1 MEQLPAAVPIT
12 LLVFSLVAPVAA
24 RVRAAAAFPIALS
37 AAAISTIAAALLLAK
52 VLDEGTLRYDLGGWA
67 PPVGIEYVVDEV
79 AAYVTLVV
87 TSVSLLVLAA
97 TRRWALLEAGDRLGS
112 FYGLALLLL
121 AGLTG
126 MVVTGDLFNLFVF
139 LEISSLAAYAL
150 VFIGG
155 RRAMIAGFRYL
166 IIGSIGGAF
175 YLLGVGFI
183 YFATGT
189 LNMAEA
195 RELIPDAEATRA
207 VQVGAV
213 FIFAGLG
220 LKMALVPMH
229 TWLPD
234 AYQQAPSS
242 VNSLIAPVMTKV
254 AAYAMLRMFLSV
266 FPAGYLTSVVPIAD
280 ALVVLGLIGIVFG
293 SIAAA
298 SQKDLRRMLA
308 YSSISQLALIAVGIG
323 LASPLAFVAA
333 LLHVVN
339 HAAMKSTLFLAT
351 ASIRLQTGLQ
361 RIQNLSGIGRRM
373 PITMAAFT
381 IGSISMVGIPPSA
394 GFFSKWYMVQAGVD
408 QGQWAVVVVV
418 LLSSLLTAV
427 YLFKVLERA
436 YLRPAVVEVLHGDD
450 SDEGHG
456 GEEAHLEHAPHSFP
470 ADGGETDG
478 SSVREEVA
486 NASESPID
494 VWVPLAVLAAATIVL
509 GILNVA
515 IVQNV
520 LEPGVS

>member
-1 MEQLPAAVPIT
+1 MDHLPAAVPVT
-12 LLVFSLVAPVAA
+12 LLTLSLVAPVAG
-24 RVRAAAAFPIALS
+24 RVRASLAFPVALIAT
-37 AAAISTIAAALLLAK
+37 AFAALASVLLLSR
-52 VLDEGTLRYDLGGWA
+52 VLEEGTQRYDLGGWA
-67 PPVGIEYVVDEV
+67 PPVGIELVVDEV
-79 AAYVTLVV
+79 AAFVTLVV
-87 TSVSLLVLAA
+87 MSVSLLVLIA
-97 TRRWALLEAGDRLGS
+97 TRRWALREAAGREGA
-112 FYGLALLLL
+112 FYGLVLLLL
-121 AGLTG
+121 GGLTG

-155 RRAMIAGFRYL
+155 RRSMIAGFRYL

-195 RELIPDAEATRA
+195 QELIAGAEATRA
-207 VQVGAV
+207 VQAGAA

-234 AYQQAPSS
+234 AYQYAPSS

-254 AAYAMLRMFLSV
+254 SAYAMLRMFLSV
-266 FPAGYLTSVVPIAD
+266 FPDGYLTSIVPAAD
-280 ALVVLGLIGIVFG
+280 ALVVLGLIGIVYG
-293 SIAAA
+293 SVAAA
-298 SQKDLRRMLA
+298 SQQDLRRMLA

-339 HAAMKSTLFLAT
+339 HAAMKATLFLA
-351 ASIRLQTGLQ
+351 ASSVRLQTGLQ
-361 RIQNLSGIGRRM
+361 RIPELTGIGRRM
-373 PITMAAFT
+373 PITMTAFT
-381 IGSISMVGIPPSA
+381 VGAVSMVGIPPTA

-418 LLSSLLTAV
+418 LLSSLLTAA
-427 YLFKVLERA
+427 YLFKMLERA
-436 YLRPAVVEVLHGDD
+436 YLRPAVVDAHHGDSGD
-450 SDEGHG
+450 GAHGEGH
-456 GEEAHLEHAPHSFP
+456 EAHQAAAP
-470 ADGGETDG
+470 G
-478 SSVREEVA
+478 VRDEVA
-486 NASESPID
+486 RASESPID
-494 VWVPLAVLAAATIVL
+494 LWAPLVALAAATILL
-509 GILNVA
+509 GVLNVV
-515 IVQNV
+515 IIEHV